1 MAKEPN
7 RYRTLAGTAA
17 AAERLGDAGKAKEY
31 YSRLMVMT
39 DGSGTERPELAAARQ
54 FLGRR

>member
-7 RYRTLAGTAA
+7 RYRTLAGSAT

-31 YSRLMVMT
+31 YSRLLALT
-39 DGSGTERPELAAARQ
+39 DGSATERPELAAARQ